1 MRVRAVKARK
11 VGSSVALRGGV
22 WNGSHGDSRGSRLGK
37 SSWGRDRHRQ
47 GSLGGARGVREVR

>member
-1 MRVRAVKARK
+1 MRVKAVKARK

-22 WNGSHGDSRGSRLGK
+22 WNGSQVGAKFGK